1 MVPLKY
7 FSNFWRTTDMT
18 LINCE
23 INIFLTWSEECIIV
37 TRDYG
42 NTKSK
47 FAIADRKLCF
57 PVVTLSAIVAYFFL
71 IMIHSIQG

>member
-1 MVPLKY
+1 
-7 FSNFWRTTDMT
+7 MT
-18 LINCE
+18 LINYE

-71 IMIHSIQG
+71 IMIHSIQGWTATKRHGVTRKRDT